1 MAMRGSPARRIVGNP
16 LGSVLANLDQRT
28 RVAARRRTTSAI
40 PSEQDP
46 PPAEA
51 PPVRVTAWP
60 AAAVLATGEDGR
72 AQWAFP
78 APYAAAPAVSAVAVD
93 PAPEEDDRTV
103 LVALEEVTTWCVVVR
118 VWRTRGRRGTGVAE
132 PAVAGVRVHVTAQ
145 DVAAAGP
152 NGEAN

>member
-1 MAMRGSPARRIVGNP
+1 MRGSPARRIVGNP

-28 RVAARRRTTSAI
+28 RVAARRRTTTSSV

-51 PPVRVTAWP
+51 RPMRVVAWP
-60 AAAVLATGEDGR
+60 AAAVLVTGEGGR

-132 PAVAGVRVHVTAQ
+132 PAGAGVRVHVTAQ
-145 DVAAAGP
+145 DTGTA
-152 NGEAN
+152 

>member
-1 MAMRGSPARRIVGNP
+1 MRGSPARRIVGNP

-28 RVAARRRTTSAI
+28 RVAARRRTTGSA

-51 PPVRVTAWP
+51 PVRVAAWP
-60 AAAVLATGEDGR
+60 AAAVLVTGEDGR

-78 APYAAAPAVSAVAVD
+78 APYAAAPAVSAIAVD

-103 LVALEEVTTWCVVVR
+103 LVALEEVTTWCVAVR

-132 PAVAGVRVHVTAQ
+132 PAGAGVRVHVTALG
-145 DVAAAGP
+145 VGP
-152 NGEAN
+152 VY